1 VKGRHRPVA
10 STGAQVL
17 RVVAAAAAVL
27 VVLGGSYY
35 AYGKVSKPGCSTT
48 TPITVAVAP
57 EIASTLKAQATDWA
71 ADARVDGRC
80 VSVDVVS
87 ADSADTAAAI
97 AGQAKVSLS
106 GVGLASGK
114 TKIPDAWVPDSS
126 AWLLRLRTAK
136 AANVPATG
144 TAVATSPI
152 VVAMPEPIAAQVGWP
167 QAKLTW
173 PDLLKKVTT
182 PGSQLKVGIVDPT
195 RDTSGLAGLL
205 SLGAAAQAAGPQTTE
220 TATAALRALVAGSS
234 TVRQEILQ
242 RFPHATDAAALTSS
256 LGAAP
261 LSEQAVLSYNQ
272 GQPPVRLAAL
282 YVQPAPNPLDYP
294 FVNLATAG
302 KGAVAAAFGTSLT
315 GAVFRDR
322 LASAGLRAPDGS
334 TGKGFQTPPGAP
346 TALTRGAAV
355 DGATVERSLQTWLA
369 IALPARMLAV
379 LDVSGSMLEKVP
391 TAQNATRMQVTTEA
405 ARRGLSLFD
414 DSWAVGLWIFSTQLD
429 GNNDYKQLL
438 PIGPLSAQRTQ
449 LLQDLATVAPKKNG
463 DTGLYDTILAGYK
476 AVQDG
481 YDPGA
486 VNTLMVMTDGQNDDQ
501 SGLTLDQLI
510 AELKKVLDPK
520 RPVNVILIG
529 IGTSVGQAEMERI
542 TNSVGGG
549 TFLAPDPAKIGEI
562 FLKAVSLR
570 TAPKPAN

>member
-1 VKGRHRPVA
+1 MKGRHRPVA
-10 STGAQVL
+10 SAGVRGL

-48 TPITVAVAP
+48 TPITVAAAP
-57 EIASTLKAQATDWA
+57 EIASALKAQAADWA

-136 AANVPATG
+136 AGKVPATG
-144 TAVATSPI
+144 TSVATSPI

-182 PGSQLKVGIVDPT
+182 AGSQLKVGIVDPT
-195 RDTSGLAGLL
+195 RDTAGLAGLL
-205 SLGAAAQAAGPQTTE
+205 SLGAAAQAAGPQATE

-302 KGAVAAAFGTSLT
+302 KGAVAAAFGKSLT
-315 GAVFRDR
+315 GTALRDR
-322 LASAGLRAPDGS
+322 LASANLRAADGS
-334 TGKGFQTPPGAP
+334 TGKGFQPPAGAP
-346 TALTRGAAV
+346 KALTKGTAV
-355 DGATVERSLQTWLA
+355 DGATVERALQAWLA
-369 IALPARMLAV
+369 LALPARMLAV
-379 LDVSGSMLEKVP
+379 IDVSGSMLEKVP
-391 TAQNATRMQVTTEA
+391 TAQNATRMQVTAEA

-449 LLQDLATVAPKKNG
+449 LLQDLATIAPKQNG

-476 AVQDG
+476 TVQEG

-486 VNTLMVMTDGQNDDQ
+486 VNTLMVMTDGQNDDK

-510 AELKKVLDPK
+510 AELKKAADPK

-542 TNSVGGG
+542 TNSIGGG
-549 TFLAPDPAKIGEI
+549 TFIAPDPAKIGEI

-570 TAPKPAN
+570 TAPKPTN